1 MTAETLNRRADALAE
16 FLQRHGPALV
26 LTGAGCSTAS
36 GIPDYRDRDGAWK
49 HNPPVLFN
57 DFVRNEPVRR
67 RYWAGSMHGWPRIAS
82 ALPNPAH
89 HALAQLENGGFVH
102 TLITQNV
109 DDLHIRAGSRSLVEL
124 HGNLKTVACLQ
135 CSGRLARSDMQQAL
149 EENNVTYRQRTADG
163 APDGDAN
170 LNGIDLTAF
179 RVPACPRCGGI
190 LKPEVVFF
198 GESVPRSRTERC
210 LEALAAANC
219 LLAAGTSLMVFS
231 GYRYCREARR
241 HGLPVIAV
249 NLGRT
254 RADGELTMKVEADC
268 GILLPA
274 VSERLCPGGNTPG
287 PSCLP

>member
-1 MTAETLNRRADALAE
+1 MLADTLNRRADTLAE

-57 DFVRNEPVRR
+57 EFVGKEPVRK
-67 RYWAGSMHGWPRIAS
+67 RYWAGSMNGWPRIAA

-89 HALAQLENGGFVH
+89 HALAQLERHGFIH
-102 TLITQNV
+102 TLVTQNV
-109 DDLHIRAGSRSLVEL
+109 DDLHARAGSRSLVEL
-124 HGNLKTVACLQ
+124 HGNLKTVICLQ
-135 CSGRLARSDMQQAL
+135 CGSRLSRAAMQQAL
-149 EENNVTYRQRTADG
+149 EENNIVFRQQSAAS

-170 LNGIDLTAF
+170 LNGFDTSSF
-179 RVPACPRCGGI
+179 RIPACHQCGGI
-190 LKPEVVFF
+190 LKPDVVFF
-198 GESVPRSRTERC
+198 GESVPRSRTEHC
-210 LEALAAANC
+210 LQALASANC

-231 GYRYCREARR
+231 GYRYCREARQR
-241 HGLPVIAV
+241 GLPVIAV

-268 GILLPA
+268 GSILPA
-274 VSERLCPGGNTPG
+274 ISERLCPGQITAC
-287 PSCLP
+287 SSRQS

>member
-1 MTAETLNRRADALAE
+1 MEALDRRADALAE

-57 DFVRNEPVRR
+57 DFVRNEPVRK
-67 RYWAGSMHGWPRIAS
+67 RYWAGSMNGWPRISS

-89 HALAQLENGGFVH
+89 HALARLERRGVVH
-102 TLITQNV
+102 TLVTQNV
-109 DDLHIRAGSRSLVEL
+109 DDLHARAGSRSLVEL
-124 HGNLKTVACLQ
+124 HGNLKTVICLQ
-135 CSGRLARSDMQQAL
+135 CGSRLSRADMQQAL
-149 EENNVTYRQRTADG
+149 VENNESFRQQAAVS

-170 LNGIDLTAF
+170 LDGVDYLSF
-179 RVPACPRCGGI
+179 RVPACHQCGGI

-198 GESVPRSRTERC
+198 GESVPRARTQHC
-210 LEALAAANC
+210 LQALASAGC

-241 HGLPVIAV
+241 RGLPVIAV

-254 RADGELTMKVEADC
+254 RADSELTMKVEADC
-268 GILLPA
+268 GSMLPA
-274 VSERLCPGGNTPG
+274 VCERLCPGENTPG
-287 PSCLP
+287 PSRQP